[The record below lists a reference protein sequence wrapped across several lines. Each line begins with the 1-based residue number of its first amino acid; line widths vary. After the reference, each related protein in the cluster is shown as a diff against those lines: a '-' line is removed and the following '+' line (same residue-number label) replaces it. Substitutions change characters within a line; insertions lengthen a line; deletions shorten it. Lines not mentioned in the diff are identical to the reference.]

1 MHCPF
6 NNKNCKKKNQKIFL
20 DLGKLPRV
28 DVLLSKQD
36 LKKKETT
43 KPLKIYF
50 CKKCFLVQHPAY
62 TDPKDIFVDNYI
74 YYSSTVSSWVEHCK
88 EFVNQSIKRFSLSQK
103 SFVIEVA
110 SNDGYLLQNFVK
122 KNIPCLGVEP
132 STGVIK
138 EAKKKGVKTINDFYN
153 LASSKKIIKSYPRA
167 DLIIAN
173 NVLAHIPNLKDFIE
187 SSLLLLKEDGVIT
200 VEVPH
205 LLNLIKKKQFD
216 TIYDEHYF
224 YFSLTSL
231 KNIFSYYDLL
241 IFDVEKLKTHGGSLR
256 IYGKRKK
263 STKNKIS
270 KKINILLNKE
280 KKNKLHQ
287 FSGYSNFQKEISLI
301 KKKSLEFLK
310 KEKNKGKKIIAFGA
324 AHKANTF
331 LNFCKIDNN
340 LISHVIDDTK
350 IKIGKFMP
358 VSRIPVV
365 DKNFVL
371 KFKPDIVIILVWNLR
386 EEVMKKLKYI
396 KKWNGKFVV
405 FVPSLKIY

>member
-62 TDPKDIFVDNYI
+62 TDPKDIFVDDYI
-74 YYSSTVSSWVEHCK
+74 YYSSTVSSWVEHCQ

-138 EAKKKGVKTINDFYN
+138 EAKKKGVKTINDFFN

-231 KNIFSYYDLL
+231 RNIFNYYGLE
-241 IFDVEKLKTHGGSLR
+241 IFDVEELKTHGGSLR
-256 IYGKRKK
+256 VFFKRK
-263 STKNKIS
+263 SFNKNKIT
-270 KKINILLNKE
+270 KKINIVLNKE
-280 KKNKLHQ
+280 RKNKLNL
-287 FSGYSNFQKEISLI
+287 FSSYSNFRKKIDLI
-301 KKKSLEFLK
+301 KKDSNNFLLK
-310 KEKNKGKKIIAFGA
+310 QKHKGKKIVAFGA
-324 AHKANTF
+324 AHKASTF
-331 LNFCKIDNN
+331 LNYCKINES

-358 VSRIPVV
+358 VSRIPIVSA
-365 DKNFVL
+365 KFIL
-371 KFKPDIVIILVWNLR
+371 KYKPDFVVILVWNLKN
-386 EEVMKKLKYI
+386 EVIKKLKYI
-396 KKWNGKFVV
+396 KKWHGKFVV
-405 FVPSLKIY
+405 FIPELKIY

>member
-1 MHCPF
+1 MYCPF
-6 NNKNCKKKNQKIFL
+6 YYKNCLKKNQKVFA
-20 DLGKLPRV
+20 DLGRLPRV
-28 DVLLSKQD
+28 DILLSKND
-36 LKKKETT
+36 LKKKEIL
-43 KPLKIYF
+43 KPLKTFF
-50 CKKCFLVQHPAY
+50 CKKCFLVQHPVY
-62 TDPKDIFVDNYI
+62 SNPKDIFVDDYI
-74 YYSSTVSSWVEHCK
+74 YYSSTVKSWVDHCRN
-88 EFVNQSIKRFSLSQK
+88 FVKKSIRKFSLSKK

-110 SNDGYLLQNFVK
+110 SNDGYLLQHYVK
-122 KNIPCLGVEP
+122 RNVPCLGVEP
-132 STGVIK
+132 SSGVIK

-153 LASSKKIIKSYPRA
+153 LKLAKNIVKSYPKA

-173 NVLAHIPNLKDFIE
+173 NVLAHIPNLKDFIK
-187 SSLLLLKEDGVIT
+187 STLTLLKDDGVLI
-200 VEVPH
+200 VEFPH
-205 LLNLIKKKQFD
+205 ILNLIKKKQFD

-270 KKINILLNKE
+270 KKINIFLNKE